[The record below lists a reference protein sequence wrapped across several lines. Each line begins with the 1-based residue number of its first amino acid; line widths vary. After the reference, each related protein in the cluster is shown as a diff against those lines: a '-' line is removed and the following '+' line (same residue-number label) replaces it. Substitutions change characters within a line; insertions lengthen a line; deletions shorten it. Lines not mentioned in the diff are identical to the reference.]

1 MGKGSVY
8 FKIISAA
15 TLLLLAGLYSCSSE
29 NYSRLQGKWGA
40 SGNLGDSTEMRA
52 WFINYEFSDR
62 SYKMSGYPPI
72 SEEGTY
78 EIIEEKADS
87 LLMYFNVTKSSPE
100 TKSHKEWVVLKNNSV
115 TIGSLLLN
123 RQ

>member
-52 WFINYEFSDR
+52 WFINYEFTD
-62 SYKMSGYPPI
+62 
-72 SEEGTY
+72 
-78 EIIEEKADS
+78 
-87 LLMYFNVTKSSPE
+87 
-100 TKSHKEWVVLKNNSV
+100 
-115 TIGSLLLN
+115 
-123 RQ
+123 

>member
-1 MGKGSVY
+1 MDKGSVY
-8 FKIISAA
+8 YRINSAVV
-15 TLLLLAGLYSCSSE
+15 LLFIAGLYSCSSG

-40 SGNLGDSTEMRA
+40 SGNTGDSTDMNA
-52 WFINYEFSDR
+52 WFIKYEFDSR

-87 LLMYFNVTKSSPE
+87 LFIYFNVTKSSPE
-100 TKSHKEWVVLKNNSV
+100 TRSHKEWVVLKNGTV
-115 TIGSLLLN
+115 TIGNLQLTK
-123 RQ
+123 Q